1 MLIKRFKQDEVE
13 VKGQNENQ
21 KGLFEIFFNGE
32 CVYSKVVKYF
42 DHYFRQV
49 EELESKVA
57 QLESQS
63 SLSVDVEGGIQSY
76 SAAQVSYHLK

>member
-1 MLIKRFKQDEVE
+1 MFDL
-13 VKGQNENQ
+13 
-21 KGLFEIFFNGE
+21 
-32 CVYSKVVKYF
+32 YF
-42 DHYFRQV
+42 CQV

-76 SAAQVSYHLK
+76 SAAQVSYLK